1 VIDVDLLVTGGLV
14 VTLDERQ
21 PVVEAGAVAIQDG
34 RILAV
39 GPAAEVAAC
48 YTAAKV
54 LDARGKAV
62 LPGLIDTHHHFLQNF
77 HKGTRDDLTLLDWID
92 RVSVPRIKVA
102 VQDYLRGTYD
112 LQLHASRLGC
122 ANAIRAGI
130 TTILNMEWA
139 THPSVVDVFEQAG
152 IRVVHTLTMTDQW
165 ISPEVILPPDR
176 LLALADQLRE
186 RCQSSSGGRVSF
198 RYGLACPNSCS
209 SPLIT
214 QVRGLADRTGVPITI
229 HIAETKYEW
238 DNIHALFGVSPTRH
252 LQNLGLLGPD
262 VLGAHCIWLSDED
275 IELFRQTGTK
285 VAHNPEC
292 NMKIADGI
300 APITKFLDAG
310 IVVSLGTDSC
320 AVNDNMDM
328 FEAMRT
334 AAFLQKVTTMNPQV
348 LPAGQTLQMA
358 TLGGAQALGM
368 EREVGSLEVGKKADL
383 ILVDLTAS
391 HMRPVNRI
399 ENSLVYCAS
408 SHDVESVICDGRL
421 IMEKRRI
428 TGFDEEAWV
437 GGAVDYAFERFRTE
451 GIELPDYF
459 RLA

>member
-1 VIDVDLLVTGGLV
+1 MIEADILVTGGLV
-14 VTLDERQ
+14 VTQAASQ
-21 PVVEAGAVAIQDG
+21 PVIQDGAVAIAGG
-34 RILAV
+34 RIVAV
-39 GPAAEVAAC
+39 GPSAEVAGRYSARK
-48 YTAAKV
+48 T
-54 LDARGKAV
+54 LPARGKAV

-92 RVSVPRIKVA
+92 HVSVPRIKCA
-102 VQDYLRGTYD
+102 VQDYARGNYD
-112 LQLHASRLGC
+112 LQRHASRLGC

-139 THPSVVDVFEQAG
+139 THPSVVDVLEQAG
-152 IRVVHTLTMTDQW
+152 LRVVHTLTMTDQW
-165 ISPEVILPPDR
+165 ISPEVLLPTDR
-176 LLALADQLRE
+176 LVALSEELRE
-186 RCQSSSGGRVSF
+186 RCQSSANGRVSF

-209 SPLIT
+209 VPLIG
-214 QVRGLADRTGVPITI
+214 QVRALADRHGVPIHI

-238 DNIHALFGVSPTRH
+238 DNIHNLFGVSPTRH
-252 LQNLGLLGPD
+252 LHNLGLLGPD
-262 VLGAHCIWLSDED
+262 VLGAHCIWLDDDD

-300 APITKFLDAG
+300 APITKLLEAG
-310 IVVSLGTDSC
+310 VVVSLGTDSC

-348 LPAGQTLQMA
+348 LPAEQTLQMA

-368 EREVGSLEVGKKADL
+368 DRDIGSLEVGKKADL

-391 HMRPVNRI
+391 HMRPVNKI

-408 SHDVESVICDGRL
+408 SHDVESVICDGRV
-421 IMEKRRI
+421 IMEKGQI
-428 TGFDEEAWV
+428 VTFEEETWV
-437 GGAVDYAFERFRTE
+437 SEAVNFAYERFRAE

>member
-1 VIDVDLLVTGGLV
+1 MIQD
-14 VTLDERQ
+14 
-21 PVVEAGAVAIQDG
+21 GAVAIRDG
-34 RILAV
+34 RIVAV
-39 GPAAEVAAC
+39 GPRTDVVERH
-48 YTAAKV
+48 TARKT

-62 LPGLIDTHHHFLQNF
+62 MPGFVDTHHHFLQNF

-102 VQDYLRGTYD
+102 VQDYMRGKYD
-112 LQLHASRLGC
+112 IQLHASRLGC

-165 ISPEVILPPDR
+165 ISPQVLLPHDR
-176 LLALADQLRE
+176 LIALADELLE
-186 RCQSSSGGRVSF
+186 RCRSCSNGRVSF

-209 SPLIT
+209 IPLIT
-214 QVRGLADRTGVPITI
+214 QVRALADRNGVPIHI

-238 DNIHALFGVSPTRH
+238 DNIHNLYGVSPTRH
-252 LQNLGLLGPD
+252 LHNLGLLGPD
-262 VLGAHCIWLSDED
+262 VLGAHCIWLSDDD

-292 NMKIADGI
+292 NMKIADGV

-310 IVVSLGTDSC
+310 VVVSLGTDSC

-334 AAFLQKVTTMNPQV
+334 AAFLQKVTAMNPQA
-348 LPAGQTLQMA
+348 LPADQTLYMA
-358 TLGGAQALGM
+358 TAGGAQALGM
-368 EREVGSLEVGKKADL
+368 EQEIGSLEVGKKADL
-383 ILVDLTAS
+383 IVVDLTAS
-391 HMRPVNRI
+391 HMRPINKI
-399 ENSLVYCAS
+399 ENSLVYCAN
-408 SHDVESVICDGRL
+408 SHDVESVICDGRV
-421 IMEKRRI
+421 IMQDRRI
-428 TGFDEEAWV
+428 LTFDEEAWV
-437 GGAVDYAFERFRTE
+437 GGAVHYAFERFRAE

-459 RLA
+459 CLS